1 MLARFG
7 HFWLFCHEY
16 THFLVPLLQAYIVWC
31 CPKIDKHEVCWPLGH
46 PDLGN
51 GSSKGYTVVQNV
63 DWIAKRIHRRID
75 MFLFPLDSQSCGIKL
90 YQNKDHVNDVPDGL
104 VYRGHQQ
111 LEQYTV
117 IGLRVYHSYFEVRQ
131 ILTVLA
137 WIIWGPSWTWDDP
150 WASRPLS

>member
-1 MLARFG
+1 
-7 HFWLFCHEY
+7 
-16 THFLVPLLQAYIVWC
+16 
-31 CPKIDKHEVCWPLGH
+31 
-46 PDLGN
+46 
-51 GSSKGYTVVQNV
+51 
-63 DWIAKRIHRRID
+63 

-90 YQNKDHVNDVPDGL
+90 YQNKDHVNDVSDGL

-137 WIIWGPSWTWDDP
+137 
-150 WASRPLS
+150 